1 MTVKPHRQFP
11 EATRPGLVV
20 LSHLGWDFVWQRP
33 QHLMTHAA
41 ATRPVLFVECP
52 QFRPGITPHMQSVE
66 SGGVL
71 VCRPQIPEGHDA
83 ATSQRMT
90 AEVLAAHV
98 RMLRLDVYDLWV
110 YTPMELPVA
119 ALLEPRLVVY
129 DCMDE
134 LSQFRFA
141 PPELAAREA
150 ELLDRADVVFTG
162 GYRLYEAK
170 ARLHGNAHPFPSSV
184 DVGHFRRARGSLPDP
199 VDQRAIGRPRL
210 GWRGVID
217 ERLDHDLIATVAAQ
231 RPEWQWVL
239 VGPTAKIDPAGLPRA
254 ENLHY
259 LGSKYVSPTVRERS
273 NRPAPTHSPS
283 GAAWPSGSDAVGL
296 TNGWPPCHGGGRG
309 PPWRPFSRT
318 PWQGS
323 ALLASPSE
331 PSTLARP
338 GARNAGTPGGRRV
351 PASAAECTS
360 PATCSLVPKGQVAM
374 GAAEFRTIFAHPTPT
389 RHAPGTRSAT
399 SCRQDLEDRPAD
411 GRREDRSARVRHLPL
426 GGIFEPHATSSAL
439 IGCAGTLAASCT
451 TSRNNSHPT
460 K

>member
-210 GWRGVID
+210 GWCGVID
-217 ERLDHDLIATVAAQ
+217 ERLDYDLIATVAAQ

-259 LGSKYVSPTVRERS
+259 LGSKQYQDLPAHLAHWDVALMPFALTEATEFISPTKTPEYLAAGLPVVSTPIADVVRPWGEEGLVRIADGPRAFEQACADALTERGGVAERIRRRRADQRLATMS
-273 NRPAPTHSPS
+273 WGRTW
-283 GAAWPSGSDAVGL
+283 AAMAALLEDAV
-296 TNGWPPCHGGGRG
+296 
-309 PPWRPFSRT
+309 
-318 PWQGS
+318 
-323 ALLASPSE
+323 
-331 PSTLARP
+331 
-338 GARNAGTPGGRRV
+338 AGQR
-351 PASAAECTS
+351 AA
-360 PATCSLVPKGQVAM
+360 G
-374 GAAEFRTIFAHPTPT
+374 
-389 RHAPGTRSAT
+389 
-399 SCRQDLEDRPAD
+399 
-411 GRREDRSARVRHLPL
+411 
-426 GGIFEPHATSSAL
+426 
-439 IGCAGTLAASCT
+439 
-451 TSRNNSHPT
+451 
-460 K
+460 